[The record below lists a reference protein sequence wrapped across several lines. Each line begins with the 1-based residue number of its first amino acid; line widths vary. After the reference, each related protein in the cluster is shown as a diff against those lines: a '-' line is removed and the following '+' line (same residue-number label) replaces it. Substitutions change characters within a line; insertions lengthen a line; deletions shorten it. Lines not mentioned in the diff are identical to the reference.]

1 MSRVTTRAD
10 GNRMEEKVTREILSK
25 VRQVE
30 VRTRR
35 LVDDSL
41 AGRYHSVF
49 KGRGMNFDEV
59 REYVPGDGIRTIDW
73 NVTARTGTPHVK
85 KFTEERELTILL
97 AIDISGSGRFGSGRC
112 SKREMIAEL
121 GSVLAFSAVRNDD
134 KVGLVLF
141 TDFVELYI
149 PPGKG
154 HSHILRVIREILFF
168 QPRRLGTDISGS
180 LDFINRVAK
189 RKCVVF
195 LISDFRLPGDFS
207 TALEAIRPKL
217 RITGRRHDLIAVSV
231 TDPRERRLPDVGR
244 ITLEDA
250 ETGEQVAVN
259 TSDPAIRN
267 AYAERTREQEHQLRH
282 TVRGAGIDLLELS
295 TDQPYVPPLLNFFG
309 NRRRRTRG

>member
-1 MSRVTTRAD
+1 MDDRITKD
-10 GNRMEEKVTREILSK
+10 ILRK

-41 AGRYHSVF
+41 AGSYHSVF

-59 REYVPGDGIRTIDW
+59 REYVPGDEIRTIDW

-97 AIDISGSGRFGSGRC
+97 AIDISGSGRFGSGRW
-112 SKREMIAEL
+112 SKREMMAEL

-141 TDFVELYI
+141 SDFVELYI

-168 QPRRLGTDISGS
+168 QPAGRGTDISGA
-180 LDFINRVAK
+180 LDFINRVTR

-195 LISDFRLPGDFS
+195 LISDFRLPGDF
-207 TALEAIRPKL
+207 TAALETIRPKL

-231 TDPRERRLPDVGR
+231 TDPREHRLPDVGW

-259 TSDPAIRN
+259 TSDRSLRR
-267 AYAERTREQEHQLRH
+267 AYEQQTNEQEQQLH
-282 TVRGAGIDLLELS
+282 HMVRGAGIDLLALS
-295 TDQPYVPPLLNFFG
+295 TDGSYITPLLRFFG
-309 NRRRRTRG
+309 SRRRRMSR